1 MAIVE
6 ALKGMIVALDGDA
19 TGVETIS
26 DAIVVLTP
34 LVAALVPEDS
44 GTT

>member
-1 MAIVE
+1 MAIVD
-6 ALKGMIVALDGDA
+6 ALKGMITALGGSA
-19 TGVETIS
+19 VGVETIS